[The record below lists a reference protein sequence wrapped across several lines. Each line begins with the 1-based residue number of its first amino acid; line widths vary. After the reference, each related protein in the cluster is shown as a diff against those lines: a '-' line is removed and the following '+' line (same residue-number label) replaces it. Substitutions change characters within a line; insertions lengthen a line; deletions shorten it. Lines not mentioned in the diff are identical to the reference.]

1 LFLQIHK
8 ESNKPFYFKPYG
20 PHRPILG
27 LLNQKPEDLLGQSG
41 LLQQLS
47 KALIE
52 RVLDGEMTHHPGYE
66 KHSPEGRNSG
76 NSRNGKSRKTLKG
89 KQGEIP
95 IEVPRD
101 RNGEFD
107 PQFVKKRQTRF
118 DGFDDKIISLYA
130 RGMTTSEIQGH
141 LEEIYG
147 VEVSPELIST
157 VTDGVI
163 EEVRA
168 WQGRPLEKTY
178 VILYL
183 DALVV
188 KVKQDG
194 RIANRSIYLAV
205 GVNLQGRKEVLGFWA
220 AENEGAKFWLSVVTE
235 LKNRGVQ
242 DVLIACVDGLKGF
255 PEAIESI
262 FSRAQVQLCIV
273 HLLRNSL
280 GYVSWKEGKAVAAA
294 LKSVYTTATAE
305 QAEQRLTE
313 FEEQWGVRYPM
324 IGRSWRNNW
333 ARVIPFFQFPEEI
346 RRVIYTTNAVE
357 SLNYSL
363 RKIIKNWSLFPN
375 DEAVFKLLYL
385 ALKNIEKKWT
395 MPIREWK
402 RALQQFAIVFEGRM
416 PLP

>member
-1 LFLQIHK
+1 MAITK
-8 ESNKPFYFKPYG
+8 E
-20 PHRPILG
+20 ILDE
-27 LLNQKPEDLLGQSG
+27 LLKDYQKPEDLLGQSG

-52 RVLDGEMTHHPGYE
+52 RVLDGEMTHHLGYE
-66 KHSPEGRNSG
+66 KHSPEGKNSG

-130 RGMTTSEIQGH
+130 RGMTASEIQGH

-194 RIANRSIYLAV
+194 RIANRSIYLAI
-205 GVNLQGRKEVLGFWA
+205 GVNQQGRKEVLGFWA

-255 PEAIESI
+255 PEAIESV
-262 FSRAQVQLCIV
+262 FPQAQVQLCIV

-280 GYVSWKEGKAVAAA
+280 GYVSWKERKAVAAS
-294 LKSVYTTATAE
+294 LKPVYTAATAE
-305 QAEQRLTE
+305 QAEQQLTE
-313 FEEQWGVRYPM
+313 FEARWGARYPM

-346 RRVIYTTNAVE
+346 RRVIYTTNAIE

-363 RKIIKNWSLFPN
+363 RKIIKNRSLFPN

>member
-1 LFLQIHK
+1 
-8 ESNKPFYFKPYG
+8 
-20 PHRPILG
+20 
-27 LLNQKPEDLLGQSG
+27 
-41 LLQQLS
+41 
-47 KALIE
+47 
-52 RVLDGEMTHHPGYE
+52 M
-66 KHSPEGRNSG
+66 
-76 NSRNGKSRKTLKG
+76 
-89 KQGEIP
+89 
-95 IEVPRD
+95 
-101 RNGEFD
+101 
-107 PQFVKKRQTRF
+107 
-118 DGFDDKIISLYA
+118 
-130 RGMTTSEIQGH
+130 
-141 LEEIYG
+141 
-147 VEVSPELIST
+147 
-157 VTDGVI
+157 
-163 EEVRA
+163 
-168 WQGRPLEKTY
+168 
-178 VILYL
+178 
-183 DALVV
+183 
-188 KVKQDG
+188 
-194 RIANRSIYLAV
+194 
-205 GVNLQGRKEVLGFWA
+205 
-220 AENEGAKFWLSVVTE
+220 
-235 LKNRGVQ
+235 
-242 DVLIACVDGLKGF
+242 LIACVDGLKGF